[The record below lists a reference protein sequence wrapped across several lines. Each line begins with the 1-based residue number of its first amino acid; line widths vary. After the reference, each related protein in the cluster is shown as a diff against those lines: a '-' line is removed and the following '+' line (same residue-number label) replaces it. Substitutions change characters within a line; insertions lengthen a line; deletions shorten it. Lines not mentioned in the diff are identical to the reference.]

1 MMMIIPIIVDQ
12 IESVMHIHIHVAL
25 HLCVCASECGLT
37 VNYIITELLSL
48 HKIELSLSLSLS
60 LSQCVV
66 LLIENFNSA
75 HFELATSNL
84 YRLFPLIHGSQQI

>member
-1 MMMIIPIIVDQ
+1 MIKFTVHEQLTMMIIPIIVDQ

-25 HLCVCASECGLT
+25 HLCVSASECGPT

-60 LSQCVV
+60 QSV
-66 LLIENFNSA
+66 FS
-75 HFELATSNL
+75 
-84 YRLFPLIHGSQQI
+84 Y

>member
-1 MMMIIPIIVDQ
+1 MMMIIPIIVDH
-12 IESVMHIHIHVAL
+12 IESVMNIRIHVAL

-37 VNYIITELLSL
+37 VNDIITELLSL

-60 LSQCVV
+60 VF

-84 YRLFPLIHGSQQI
+84 YRVFPLIHGSQQI

>member
-1 MMMIIPIIVDQ
+1 MMIIPIIVDQ

-48 HKIELSLSLSLS
+48 HKIELSLSLS
-60 LSQCVV
+60 QCVF

-84 YRLFPLIHGSQQI
+84 YRVFPLIHGSQQI

>member
-60 LSQCVV
+60 LCVF

-75 HFELATSNL
+75 HYELATSNL
-84 YRLFPLIHGSQQI
+84 YRVFPLIHGSQQI